1 MDAQL
6 LGKFFKGLAQC
17 GGWVCFD
24 EFDRMNAEVLSVVA
38 QQVIS
43 IQTGT
48 QFTRF
53 TRFTGKQVQILT
65 QVLQDYGKAP
75 ARLSLKGTSFTS
87 TPPSGSSSQ

>member
-1 MDAQL
+1 M

-53 TRFTGKQVQILT
+53 TGKQAQILT
-65 QVLQDYGKAP
+65 QLLQDYGKAP
-75 ARLSLKGTSFTS
+75 ARLSLEGT
-87 TPPSGSSSQ
+87 